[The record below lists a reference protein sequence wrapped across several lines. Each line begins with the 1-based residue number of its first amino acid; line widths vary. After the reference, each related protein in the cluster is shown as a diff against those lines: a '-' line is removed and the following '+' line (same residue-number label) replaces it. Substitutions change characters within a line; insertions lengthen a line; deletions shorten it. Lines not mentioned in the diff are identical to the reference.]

1 MKKTLLILAAFV
13 LVLGLSACGGDK
25 NDNEKP
31 IVAVTIV
38 PQATFVEAIAGD
50 LVEVITIIPPG
61 SSPASYEPTPK
72 QMVDISDAIAYF
84 TIGVP
89 AEEGNILPQTSE
101 DLNIV
106 DLVDAVNDVYPDLMF
121 EEDEHEDD
129 HEEDHEEDHEGEDGH
144 DHSGRDPHI
153 WLSLKRVKVMVAEI
167 KDELIRLDPDNEAT
181 YIENYN
187 AYIAEITDVQEQAA
201 ALLAS
206 KTVRSFIVYHP
217 SWGYLADDFDLEMI
231 ALEEDGS
238 EASASRI
245 QEVIDFALENNIDTV
260 FFQSQIH
267 SSQVESL
274 VDELNADQIEMNP
287 LASNYL
293 ENYLQVITSIADS
306 LE

>member
-1 MKKTLLILAAFV
+1 MKKYIVLAMALLMVTLTGCA
-13 LVLGLSACGGDK
+13 
-25 NDNEKP
+25 NESESDKP

-50 LVEVITIIPPG
+50 LVEVVTIIPPG
-61 SSPASYEPTPK
+61 SSPESYEPTPQ
-72 QMVDISDAIAYF
+72 QMTKIADAVVYF

-89 AEEGNILPQTSE
+89 AETGNILPNSSE

-106 DLVDAVNDVYPDLMF
+106 DLVDSVNDVYPDLMF
-121 EEDEHEDD
+121 EED
-129 HEEDHEEDHEGEDGH
+129 

-153 WLSLKRVKVMVAEI
+153 WLSLKRVKVMVTEI
-167 KDELIRLDPDNEAT
+167 KDELVRLDPDNEST
-181 YIENYN
+181 YTKNYD
-187 AYIAEITDVQEQAA
+187 AYIAEISTVQEQAT
-201 ALLAS
+201 ALLES

-231 ALEEDGS
+231 ALEESGS
-238 EASASRI
+238 EASVSRI

-274 VDELNADQIEMNP
+274 VDEINADQIEINP
-287 LASNYL
+287 LADNYL
-293 ENYLQVITSIADS
+293 ENYLDVITAIAGS